1 MESSLG
7 EIWLGNKPTDRSIIN
22 LSSAKNEYESFQIV
36 VAPRRACAP
45 IRGVELEFTD
55 LLSEEARIGKEKISS
70 YVLGHAAGGTSSK
83 SDALFPY
90 NSFWSIM
97 ARQNVVDAQRFWV
110 TVYVPGGAEGGDYNG
125 GIRVKTKNAGS
136 GDVGIRLHVWNF
148 RLPERMHLKTHFGM
162 EYQELSR
169 LYPNM
174 PDELFREVIF
184 RYRVNSSEHR
194 VSCQGNV
201 AFPLTT
207 GRGNRIHSS
216 YRRFDEDMN
225 LLMNLGMNLYC
236 IHLGDLMPHVEPK
249 TYSLILSKMQGHLKR
264 RRWLDVAHLHLD
276 SNLRDVTLEGQA
288 ELARTA
294 SPGVKIVAETRDGA
308 RLGRLPKFADIWVV
322 DANRPK
328 HQLAKLI
335 KLRRGEIWLD
345 GTCKPGKHGPLCK
358 SRRWMHCRRFFW
370 QMWSFGVKGVVY
382 DSALP
387 TERAGEPLIYTWE
400 EGLMNS
406 VRWEIIRDGI
416 EDYEYLSLLEET
428 VGCPEGEDMAIT
440 SDHMGQILQKA
451 RRLLRGIR
459 AKGGF
464 VDLWRNR
471 ERVAAILEACRG
483 DA

>member
-1 MESSLG
+1 
-7 EIWLGNKPTDRSIIN
+7 
-22 LSSAKNEYESFQIV
+22 V
-36 VAPRRACAP
+36 VAPRRSCVP

-55 LLSEEARIGKEKISS
+55 LLSKGARIGKEKISS
-70 YVLGHAAGGTSSK
+70 YVLGHAGGGTTPK

-97 ARQNVVDAQRFWV
+97 ARQNVADAQCFWI
-110 TVYVPGGAEGGDYNG
+110 TVYVPEGAEAGDYYG
-125 GIRVKTKNAGS
+125 CIRVKTKNSGS
-136 GDVGIRLHVWNF
+136 GNVGIRLHVWDF
-148 RLPERMHLKTHFGM
+148 KLPERMHLKTHFGM
-162 EYQELSR
+162 EHKELRR
-169 LYPNM
+169 LYPKM

-201 AFPLTT
+201 AFPLTIR
-207 GRGNRIHSS
+207 RGNRIRSA

-225 LLMNLGMNLYC
+225 LLMNLGMNVYC

-249 TYSLILSKMQGHLKR
+249 AYSLILSKMQGHLKK
-264 RRWLDVAHLHLD
+264 RRWLDVAYLHLD
-276 SNLRDVTLEGQA
+276 SNLRVTLEDQA
-288 ELARTA
+288 ELARSA
-294 SPGVKIVAETRDGA
+294 SPRVKIVAETRGGA

-322 DANRPK
+322 DANCPK
-328 HQLAKLI
+328 HLLEKLI
-335 KLRRGEIWLD
+335 KLGRGEIWLD
-345 GTCKPGKHGPLCK
+345 ATCMPGQHGPLCK
-358 SRRWMHCRRFFW
+358 SRRGVHCRRLFW
-370 QMWSFGVKGVVY
+370 QMWSLGVKGIVY

-387 TERAGEPLIYTWE
+387 TGRPGEPLIYTWE

-428 VGCPEGEDMAIT
+428 VGSPEGDNIAMT
-440 SDHMGQILQKA
+440 SDHTGQILRKA

-464 VDLWRNR
+464 VDLWPNR
-471 ERVAAILEACRG
+471 ERIAAILEACR
-483 DA
+483 DHA